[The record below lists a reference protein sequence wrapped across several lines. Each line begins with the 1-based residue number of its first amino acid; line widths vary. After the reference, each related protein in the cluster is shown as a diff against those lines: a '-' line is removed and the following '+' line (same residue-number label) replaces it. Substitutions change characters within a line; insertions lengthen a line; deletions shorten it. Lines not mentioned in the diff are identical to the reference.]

1 MKQSESINVL
11 GVIVYYGKGEK
22 ILDCIKSLAKQTL
35 VPKRLII
42 VENSPFECFLL
53 ESVKKC
59 LRNTELILIKPGK
72 NIGYAKAVNMAISF
86 IKSDFEFILLL
97 NHDVTFIDENYIE
110 RLANLLIKYPKC
122 YGASGLLLFEN
133 NLVWSC
139 GALFDPITGF
149 SWHLFWKETI
159 NVVPRNEQ
167 LIVDYI
173 PFTAA
178 LIKRSTIEELGL
190 LDEYFFVYCED
201 LDFAIR
207 ARKHGYFPLVDTSVM
222 AIHRIET
229 GRRHGFFIRYYHQY
243 RGMIHIFIKHFKI
256 KKIITSILFWIVLLT
271 LVETLYLR
279 VHPVYHLLKIKAIK
293 EEIKTI
299 RATIHFRKTEGIL
312 KNSRLKLKFR
322 ESIVAMIKHARF
334 RGHSW

>member
-139 GALFDPITGF
+139 GALFDQITGF
-149 SWHLFWKETI
+149 SWHLFWKESERI
-159 NVVPRNEQ
+159 VPRNRQ

-173 PFTAA
+173 PFSAA
-178 LIKRSTIEELGL
+178 LIKQSILKRLGS
-190 LDEYFFVYCED
+190 LDEDFFVYCED
-201 LDFAIR
+201 LDFSLKA
-207 ARKHGYFPLVDTSVM
+207 KKKGYFPMIDTSVS
-222 AIHRIET
+222 AVHHIES
-229 GRRHGFFIRYYHQY
+229 GKRRGFLFRYYHQY
-243 RGMIHIFIKHFKI
+243 KGNLHIFIKHLRFRNMI
-256 KKIITSILFWIVLLT
+256 VVFIFWTMLLT
-271 LVETLYLR
+271 IVEILYLK
-279 VHPVYHLLKIKAIK
+279 VHPIYHLLKIMAFKN
-293 EEIKTI
+293 EL
-299 RATIHFRKTEGIL
+299 RLLRRTIHERVNQGIIEETKTRFKSGITAMMRHI
-312 KNSRLKLKFR
+312 RL
-322 ESIVAMIKHARF
+322 